1 MKITI
6 EHTQYPDADQITIEN
21 KSDDLTP
28 AGWMV
33 VFRSLLYAWGFA
45 EETINEYISKDFIDE
60 STNEKI

>member
-6 EHTQYPDADQITIEN
+6 EHTQYPDADKITIEN

-33 VFRSLLYAWGFA
+33 VFRSLLYTWGFA